1 LVHLI
6 CMRCNH
12 ANDAGAKFCGE
23 CGAGLL
29 RRFCP
34 ECHAVNDAASH
45 FCQSCGLALPD
56 APPTPQP
63 SGPVPFDVPSL
74 TDVAF
79 LEPGDPPAPALRAG
93 APFDGG
99 ALVQLPAHVPARVI
113 DAPPI
118 RNRDVAQSYRAPIGL
133 AAVAAI
139 AMAVAVW
146 VWPRSEN
153 PVEAARSMPRSMA
166 ATGAVLPMAAGVP
179 HPVAASEADVLLRAT
194 DEELSRANALSV
206 AAPQPIARIKEAG
219 NIGRRRPTTD
229 AMQPAVGAAAAEES
243 EPVVVRRV
251 ARPAVRPPAT
261 PPPECTPQ
269 ADALGLCAS
278 AAKVVGR

>member
-1 LVHLI
+1 
-6 CMRCNH
+6 MRCNH

-34 ECHAVNDAASH
+34 ECRAVNDAASH

-56 APPTPQP
+56 SPPTPQP
-63 SGPVPFDVPSL
+63 SGTVPFDVPSL

-79 LEPGDPPAPALRAG
+79 LEPGDPLAPALRPS

-99 ALVQLPAHVPARVI
+99 ALVQLPAHGPARAI

-118 RNRDVAQSYRAPIGL
+118 RSREVALSYRAPIGL

-153 PVEAARSMPRSMA
+153 PIEAARSVPRSMA
-166 ATGAVLPMAAGVP
+166 TTEAVVPMAAGVP
-179 HPVAASEADVLLRAT
+179 QPAAASEADVSRTA
-194 DEELSRANALSV
+194 DEALSRANALSV

-219 NIGRRRPTTD
+219 NIGRRRPTPD
-229 AMQPAVGAAAAEES
+229 AMQPAVRAAAAEDS
-243 EPVVVRRV
+243 EPVVARR
-251 ARPAVRPPAT
+251 ATRPAVRQPAT

-269 ADALGLCAS
+269 ADALGLCAP
-278 AAKVVGR
+278 AARVVGR